1 MTYSS
6 LQVMSSLIFV
16 IIYFA
21 YSTSNLLNLLMYLYI
36 MIRRQI
42 VILISSLLLNIWNQI
57 MFTFLRSVSLW

>member
-16 IIYFA
+16 IIYFT

-36 MIRRQI
+36 MKRRQI

-57 MFTFLRSVSLW
+57 MFTYLRSVSLW